1 MGKSQQI
8 PDRSF
13 DDQFVNFMMHCLNF
27 NDIISVGFGNLEPRT
42 MIYAVQGVEFG
53 KGYNGYTLKN
63 YVLLRYDR
71 NEQYIELEDS
81 KGNYAGQFTIGE
93 NGSPIF
99 NLDKLTG
106 KQDPFEKTFIDYI
119 SAAKYMSH
127 LKYIVDV
134 SEERYLLAI
143 FQRLKNYRGNYE

>member
-1 MGKSQQI
+1 MEKNQKI

-13 DDQFVNFMMHCLNF
+13 DDQFVNLMMHCLNF

-42 MIYAVQGVEFG
+42 MIYSVQAVEFG

-63 YVLLRYDR
+63 YILLKYDR

-81 KGNYAGQFTIGE
+81 KGNYAGQFIIGE

-99 NLDKLTG
+99 SLNKHTG

-127 LKYIVDV
+127 IKFVCEV
-134 SEERYLLAI
+134 SEETYLLRI
-143 FQRLKNYRGNYE
+143 FQKLKNRGENE